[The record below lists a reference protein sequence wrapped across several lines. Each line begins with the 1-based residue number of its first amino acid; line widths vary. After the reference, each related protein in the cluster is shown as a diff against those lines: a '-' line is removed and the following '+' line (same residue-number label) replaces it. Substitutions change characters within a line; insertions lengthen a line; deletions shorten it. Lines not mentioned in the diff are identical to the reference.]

1 MQQEELKRF
10 LDSGFTLQESTD
22 VIVSA
27 QRTEYRVQKSV
38 ISAHSK
44 VFARACSQDL
54 NPGAVLQ
61 LNLVHADPAS
71 IKALLA
77 FCYQPEDFRPQG
89 YVRSSINEVFGRSLE
104 DEEAIIAYTVMYF
117 LAKMLKMA
125 RLVRHSLDEI
135 FSEFWSYFGDP
146 PDDPDS
152 FPKALFNIL
161 FAYAS
166 KGPPHLIRD
175 PDYKWLLGEIEGLRD
190 SIVEF
195 GANHKDQLRTC
206 KEGKEGSSISFQD
219 QDYTLYLRDECW
231 RCPKCRAVN
240 KLEEP
245 ARDVE
250 ISGERKRLEVS
261 KRRSPR
267 VQSREDEKIGL
278 KEVLSNTDDD
288 DVQNGNTSN
297 SLV

>member
-1 MQQEELKRF
+1 MRYLASF
-10 LDSGFTLQESTD
+10 GHTLAIPPTILWAE
-22 VIVSA
+22 
-27 QRTEYRVQKSV
+27 
-38 ISAHSK
+38 
-44 VFARACSQDL
+44 
-54 NPGAVLQ
+54 
-61 LNLVHADPAS
+61 NLGTFFVAWTGM
-71 IKALLA
+71 L
-77 FCYQPEDFRPQG
+77 Y
-89 YVRSSINEVFGRSLE
+89 
-104 DEEAIIAYTVMYF
+104 DE
-117 LAKMLKMA
+117 K
-125 RLVRHSLDEI
+125 
-135 FSEFWSYFGDP
+135 
-146 PDDPDS
+146 DS

-250 ISGERKRLEVS
+250 ISGERKRLEVVRRTTWWKVLRSS
-261 KRRSPR
+261 KKKPKSQFHCVFLSIRNGGFVRWRGTALPIEEPQGSQLGRVCPPRLNLPDCHRRDMQRSAVISLQKIRNTGTPSGCAIENTSKAESLPLHSDVVPGQGDGAQKR
-267 VQSREDEKIGL
+267 GGESGIADSQSRKFPIA
-278 KEVLSNTDDD
+278 
-288 DVQNGNTSN
+288 QNNRR
-297 SLV
+297 